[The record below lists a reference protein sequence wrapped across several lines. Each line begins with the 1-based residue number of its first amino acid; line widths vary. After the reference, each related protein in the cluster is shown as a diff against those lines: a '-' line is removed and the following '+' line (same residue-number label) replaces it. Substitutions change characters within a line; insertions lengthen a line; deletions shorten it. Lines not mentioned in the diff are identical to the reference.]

1 MINGYLIAN
10 HIYSDLNITL
20 CFYSGFFFISHQHY
34 SLYLTFFDGIP
45 DGITITVYS
54 RTVRKMM
61 HHG

>member
-10 HIYSDLNITL
+10 HFYSNLNTTL
-20 CFYSGFFFISHQHY
+20 CFYRGFFFISHHIN

>member
-1 MINGYLIAN
+1 MSL
-10 HIYSDLNITL
+10 
-20 CFYSGFFFISHQHY
+20 QHY

>member
-10 HIYSDLNITL
+10 HISSNTSLTL
-20 CFYSGFFFISHQHY
+20 CFYRGFFFISLQHY

-54 RTVRKMM
+54 RTVKKK
-61 HHG
+61 